1 MIEWQQAKDSQGSP
15 TREFRITRNGKRDV
29 TGAVWLPSKDAA
41 LDTLMLFGHGASGDR
56 YQAPI
61 TAMANRFASEAGIP
75 VLSIDGPV
83 HGLRQ
88 VDEGGRAAFGPEY
101 RRGESLSDMVRDWHE
116 AIDATLAIDEVNASR
131 FAYFGLSMGTIF
143 GIPLV
148 GSLENVTA
156 ATLGLFGIHERS
168 NHAEAHAAYAA
179 SISCPVFYLMQLE
192 DELFPRDSYLA
203 AFDAL
208 GSQDK
213 RIHANPGLHPMVP
226 AREFRFAYD
235 FLMQH
240 ISGRSER
247 VATTAVAE

>member
-1 MIEWQQAKDSQGSP
+1 MIEWHQAEDTQGSP
-15 TREFRITRNGKRDV
+15 TREFRIVRNGQRDV
-29 TGAVWLPSKDAA
+29 TGAVWLPHKDAM

-61 TAMANRFASEAGIP
+61 TSLANRFATEAGIP

-88 VDEGGRAAFGPEY
+88 VGEGGRTAFGPEY
-101 RRGESLSDMVRDWHE
+101 RRDDCLSDMVTDWHA
-116 AIDATLAIDEVNASR
+116 AIDATLALDEVNASR
-131 FAYFGLSMGTIF
+131 FAYLGLSMGTIF

-168 NHAEAHAAYAA
+168 NHAQAHAAHAA
-179 SISCPVFYLMQLE
+179 EITCPVLYLMQLE
-192 DELFPRDSYLA
+192 DELFPRDTCLA

-208 GSQDK
+208 ASSDK

-226 AREFRFAYD
+226 AAEFRFAFD

-240 ISGRSER
+240 ITGGGEPAR
-247 VATTAVAE
+247 AAAVAQ